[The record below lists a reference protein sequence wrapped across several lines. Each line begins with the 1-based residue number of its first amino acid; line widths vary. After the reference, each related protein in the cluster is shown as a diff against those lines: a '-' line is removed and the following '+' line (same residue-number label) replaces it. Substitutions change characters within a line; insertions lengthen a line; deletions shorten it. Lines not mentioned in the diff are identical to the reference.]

1 MERGGAAL
9 DRIVSHAAHGDEQL
23 CHLLVE
29 DDARDPARL
38 RLFFSDA
45 ETKCEGALDAAGAIA
60 GKVSQLVRPEEAFEH
75 ASTANDVFRLEP
87 AVGACFTPM
96 VEARVARLA
105 RWKLAKKVMPGV
117 FDALDA
123 AQRAAGAGAGY
134 QVPPMVPPTRSPTAC
149 APRASSPRR
158 LWRVS
163 ETLAALATAPGAE
176 TSAPA
181 FDAYVEAPSSS
192 SDVRFQRADDCRR
205 RRRGVRV

>member
-1 MERGGAAL
+1 VIPGGDAKTRYVFQVVEWNAAA
-9 DRIVSHAAHGDEQL
+9 RRWVVSHAAHGDEQL

-105 RWKLAKKVMPGV
+105 RWKLAEKVMPGV

-123 AQRAAGAGAGY
+123 AQRAAGAAAAFGPADARRRARR
-134 QVPPMVPPTRSPTAC
+134 PPARH
-149 APRASSPRR
+149 APRLRAASGARDARGARDRARRGPRR
-158 LWRVS
+158 AGLGARV
-163 ETLAALATAPGAE
+163 
-176 TSAPA
+176 
-181 FDAYVEAPSSS
+181 
-192 SDVRFQRADDCRR
+192 RR
-205 RRRGVRV
+205 VH

>member
-1 MERGGAAL
+1 MIPGGDAKTRYVFQVVEWNAAA
-9 DRIVSHAAHGDEQL
+9 RRWVVSHAAHGDEQL

-45 ETKCEGALDAAGAIA
+45 ETKCERWTRRGAIA

-105 RWKLAKKVMPGV
+105 RWKLAK
-117 FDALDA
+117 
-123 AQRAAGAGAGY
+123 R
-134 QVPPMVPPTRSPTAC
+134 
-149 APRASSPRR
+149 
-158 LWRVS
+158 
-163 ETLAALATAPGAE
+163 
-176 TSAPA
+176 
-181 FDAYVEAPSSS
+181 
-192 SDVRFQRADDCRR
+192 
-205 RRRGVRV
+205 